1 MNIHFKLTILLVLF
15 ITLILNVIII
25 IFSLIFQKEELVY
38 VETSA
43 KTEKNFTQ
51 FFGIV
56 FFLLWQFKFLI
67 KKHPQSIGHL

>member
-56 FFLLWQFKFLI
+56 FFLL
-67 KKHPQSIGHL
+67 